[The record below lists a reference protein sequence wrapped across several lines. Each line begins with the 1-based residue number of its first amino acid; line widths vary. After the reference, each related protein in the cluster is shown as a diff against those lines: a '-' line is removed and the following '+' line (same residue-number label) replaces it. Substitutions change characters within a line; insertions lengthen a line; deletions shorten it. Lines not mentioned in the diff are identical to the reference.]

1 MHRKPLRLKADPN
14 CRICKGRGSFI
25 ENHGDGMCEVMDC
38 ECVFVNAPD
47 DEESQAAIDRG
58 DYEII
63 SSRPADNHDHGRYW

>member
-1 MHRKPLRLKADPN
+1 
-14 CRICKGRGSFI
+14 
-25 ENHGDGMCEVMDC
+25 MCEVMDC